1 MREFWNDNQK
11 TIVRLILNQFGATV
25 MGLLVTAAAHS
36 NDMLMLFASLFST
49 VFYLVLLYCVIWERG
64 GQERIRIDGG
74 RAAWKPLNGLYMGL
88 IANIPN
94 FVLAILIFIGKIFGS
109 LEGPFGYE
117 WAGNMYAIANVVTR
131 LWNGMYIGIIQ
142 TYSPYNPIIHFLDI
156 LPALAVCTLGYYL
169 GLKNVRI
176 FSIFDLKPPK
186 NASETKNITKS
197 SQKNQSDEQ
206 K

>member
-1 MREFWNDNQK
+1 MREFWNDNRQ
-11 TIVRLILNQFGATV
+11 TVVRLILNQFGATV

-36 NDMLMLFASLFST
+36 NDTLMLCASLFST

-64 GQERIRIDGG
+64 GKERIRIDGG
-74 RAAWKPLNGLYMGL
+74 RAAWKPLYGLYMGL
-88 IANIPN
+88 LANIPN
-94 FVLAILIFIGKIFGS
+94 CVLAILILIGKIFGS
-109 LEGPFGYE
+109 LDGPFGYE
-117 WAGNMYAIANVVTR
+117 WAGNLYAITNVITR

-156 LPALAVCTLGYYL
+156 LPALFVCTLGYYL
-169 GLKNVRI
+169 GLKNKRI

-186 NASETKNITKS
+186 TETGSVKKTDKPE
-197 SQKNQSDEQ
+197 K